1 MKTETTHTHTP
12 GPWTYY
18 MTISDNGPVP
28 QVQTVPIGP
37 VGAAY
42 ATVIC
47 TLSRTGQKSG
57 VGEANARLIAAAPDL
72 LAVLKS
78 LVFET
83 SHFVHGY
90 GTNGA
95 IVANELRN
103 ALAAIHKAEGNT

>member
-1 MKTETTHTHTP
+1 MKTKTKHTQ

-18 MTISDNGPVP
+18 MTISDKGPVP

-37 VGAAY
+37 VGGAY
-42 ATVIC
+42 ATMIC

-78 LVFET
+78 LVLET
-83 SHFVHGY
+83 SHFLHGD

-103 ALAAIHKAEGNT
+103 ALAAISKAEGNA